1 MGYSEPVR
9 GPISAAA
16 IAQNLQKLLQA
27 AEITDDLV
35 LVGYS
40 AGGLYQREFYRQF
53 PERVKGMVL
62 VDSSHEQQT
71 QRMPPAGE
79 PEIFEPSMIYQYL
92 APFGGM
98 RLSGRVEREFANS
111 TFSAPIRHRLIA
123 VNLKSHIYRTLRA

>member
-40 AGGLYQREFYRQF
+40 AGGIYQREFYRQF

-62 VDSSHEQQT
+62 VDSAHEQQT
-71 QRMPPAGE
+71 QRLPPAGGE
-79 PEIFEPSMIYQYL
+79 ESFNPLKFYQYL
-92 APFGGM
+92 APFGAV
-98 RLSGRVEREFANS
+98 RLSGRVEEQFASS
-111 TFSAPIRHRLIA
+111 TFSAPIRDRLIA
-123 VNLKSHIYRTLRA
+123 